1 VATVQV
7 PEVVAPAVVRKK
19 WAPKAASL
27 VSVPEAPTV
36 ASVHD
41 VQAIAP
47 AAPEVIETTEKP
59 PERKKWEPKKSVKP
73 PDSAV

>member
-1 VATVQV
+1 
-7 PEVVAPAVVRKK
+7 
-19 WAPKAASL
+19 
-27 VSVPEAPTV
+27 
-36 ASVHD
+36 